1 MPDER
6 SDISLTTDPKFLQ
19 CKTLD
24 LEARLIGKSGDSPK
38 NAPITIAIKHRGRLA
53 VADNFDGAGLLDSAA
68 HATLWEELL
77 FVPAALWT
85 PDGWSNGIPPEPLEE
100 YTTAYLP
107 TGVQPDGD
115 NLLEWSNAL
124 WVRARLPVA
133 LGVAPPTCRH
143 SVRWQFLDIG
153 LLAVS
158 CEDGEARV
166 TPFACTDCELQAE
179 LRFGRGCPA
188 NRRRAVAVA
197 FWGLLVSAPAA
208 LANYRD
214 RFMFN
219 DGHDI
224 SPTLVGYWRGLFH
237 FGGSQR

>member
-1 MPDER
+1 MPDEK
-6 SDISLTTDPKFLQ
+6 SGISPTTDPGFLQ
-19 CKTLD
+19 YEKLD
-24 LEARLIGKSGDSPK
+24 LEPSSSGKSVDSPK
-38 NAPITIAIKHRGRLA
+38 NAQNNIARDHRVRLA
-53 VADNFDGAGLLDSAA
+53 VDDNFDGAGLLDSAT
-68 HATLWEELL
+68 HSTLWEELL

-85 PDGWSNGIPPEPLEE
+85 ADGWSKGIPPEPLEE
-100 YTTAYLP
+100 YSTAYLP

-115 NLLEWSNAL
+115 NLLEWNNAL

-158 CEDGEARV
+158 CEDGEPRV

-188 NRRRAVAVA
+188 NRRRAVAEA

-224 SPTLVGYWRGLFH
+224 SPTLVGYWHGLFH

>member
-1 MPDER
+1 V
-6 SDISLTTDPKFLQ
+6 
-19 CKTLD
+19 
-24 LEARLIGKSGDSPK
+24 
-38 NAPITIAIKHRGRLA
+38 A
-53 VADNFDGAGLLDSAA
+53 VADDLDGAGLLDSAT
-68 HATLWEELL
+68 HSTHWDGLR
-77 FVPAALWT
+77 FVPVALWT
-85 PDGWSNGIPPEPLEE
+85 PDGWSNGVPPEPLDE

-115 NLLEWSNAL
+115 NLLGFCNAL

-133 LGVAPPTCRH
+133 LGFAPPTCRH
-143 SVRWQFLDIG
+143 AVRWRFLDAT

-158 CEDGEARV
+158 AGGGEPRI
-166 TPFACTDCELQAE
+166 TPFVCTDRELQAE

-188 NRRRAVAVA
+188 DRRRAVARA
-197 FWGLLVSAPAA
+197 FWGLLASAPEA

-214 RFMFN
+214 RFMFS

-237 FGGSQR
+237 LGSTRR

>member
-1 MPDER
+1 V
-6 SDISLTTDPKFLQ
+6 
-19 CKTLD
+19 
-24 LEARLIGKSGDSPK
+24 
-38 NAPITIAIKHRGRLA
+38 RLA
-53 VADNFDGAGLLDSAA
+53 DNLDGAALLDSAT
-68 HATLWEELL
+68 HSSPWGGLL
-77 FVPAALWT
+77 LVAAALWT
-85 PDGWSNGIPPEPLEE
+85 PDGWSNGVPPEPLDR

-115 NLLEWSNAL
+115 NLLEFYNAL

-133 LGVAPPTCRH
+133 LGFAPPTCRH
-143 SVRWQFLDIG
+143 SIRWRFLDAG

-158 CEDGEARV
+158 VADREPRV
-166 TPFACTDCELQAE
+166 IPFVCTDRELQAE

-188 NRRRAVAVA
+188 DRRRAVAEA
-197 FWGLLVSAPAA
+197 FWGLLASAPAA

-214 RFMFN
+214 RFMFS

-237 FGGSQR
+237 LGGSRR